1 MTSLCHVGIVSNKQ
15 LNCDVREELLK
26 EKALIRWRLRE
37 VMARQRMS
45 IRNLAE
51 VTGMHR
57 NSIASLR
64 NQDTL
69 PEIGG
74 ETLEKLCRALDC
86 TPFDLI
92 EYIPELDVSDKM
104 SQ

>member
-1 MTSLCHVGIVSNKQ
+1 
-15 LNCDVREELLK
+15 
-26 EKALIRWRLRE
+26 
-37 VMARQRMS
+37 
-45 IRNLAE
+45 
-51 VTGMHR
+51 MHR

-74 ETLEKLCRALDC
+74 ETLEKLCRALEC